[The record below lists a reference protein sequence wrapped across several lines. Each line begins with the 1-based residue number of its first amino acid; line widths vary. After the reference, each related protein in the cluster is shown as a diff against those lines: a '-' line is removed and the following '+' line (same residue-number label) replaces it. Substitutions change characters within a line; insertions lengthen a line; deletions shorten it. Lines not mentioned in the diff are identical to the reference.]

1 MRVEDRASMSK
12 TGDDHN
18 LVRLASDVDA
28 GKAVDWDRAA
38 ETSGGLDTE
47 EIIRQLRVLADVAAA
62 HRTEIGR
69 RREQPLSKWGRLDIL
84 REIGH
89 GACGTVYLAW
99 EPTLE
104 RSVALKILHDVD
116 RSWSVVNEGRM
127 LALVQHENVVKVLG
141 VDDHDGEVG
150 IWMELV
156 DGLTLKQVLAQQGA
170 LSAKEAGL
178 IGLELCRAVAAVH
191 KAGLLHRDI
200 KVHNVM
206 REHGGRI
213 VLMDFGTGEIL
224 TDEARDDQDVAGTPA
239 YVAPEILNGKRAT
252 IETDIYSL
260 GVLLYHLVSLEYPVP
275 GDTLEA
281 IAASHANGQ
290 FVPLADR
297 RPDLP
302 GAFLGVVGRA
312 IARDPKQRYG
322 TVGAMHEALFEA
334 LDLGGTT
341 SQKRIEPARR
351 PAAPSLAVLPFVSL
365 GPDHD
370 IEYFCDGLVQE
381 LITGLTKVGGL
392 RVASRIASMSALRQP
407 AEIEAICRQ
416 LDVDV
421 VLEGTVRKQGNRLRI
436 HANLVK
442 PDDGCIWAGVYERE
456 MADVIGVQEEIAQSV
471 VESLKMTLG
480 GRLTR
485 RHSENWRASHL
496 YFKGRS
502 QWSDRYHGGVRI
514 ALECF
519 RKAIEEDPRYALPH
533 AGIADVY
540 VFLGMYSLER
550 PRVAFERARA
560 AAERALEIDPDCPE
574 AYIARAL
581 FHMGGDWN
589 WIEAERDIR
598 RAIECGP
605 PQGLAHIYLSWLLI
619 FRGDIAGALAE
630 ARVGQQF
637 DPHSLPVNAGVAY
650 SLFLARRFEEA
661 VKESKK
667 VLEHDPN
674 FIVAIYIEAMSLAQ
688 MGELADAIVLMERAT
703 AMSERAPF
711 YLGLLGNFY
720 ARAGERQRADD
731 LLAELARLKSTR
743 YVPPHAFAYVY
754 AGLQDIDRAIEW
766 EAKAYEDGAPPFNYV
781 SHVIDNLHDDPRHIA
796 ELRRM
801 GWQG

>member
-1 MRVEDRASMSK
+1 MSK
-12 TGDDHN
+12 TDGDHD
-18 LVRLASDVDA
+18 LMRLASDVDA

-69 RREQPLSKWGRLDIL
+69 RREQPLSKWGPLEIL

-89 GACGTVYLAW
+89 GGCGTVYLAW
-99 EPTLE
+99 EPALE

-116 RSWSVVNEGRM
+116 QSWAVINEGRM
-127 LALVQHENVVKVLG
+127 LALVHHENVVKVLG
-141 VDDHDGEVG
+141 ADDHDGEIG
-150 IWMELV
+150 IWMELIE
-156 DGLTLKQVLAQQGA
+156 GLTLKQVLAKQGP

-213 VLMDFGTGEIL
+213 VLMDFGTGEIQ
-224 TDEARDDQDVAGTPA
+224 TDEARESLSVAGTPA
-239 YVAPEILNGKRAT
+239 YVAPEILNGKGAT

-260 GVLLYHLVSLEYPVP
+260 GVLLYHLVSVEYPVP

-281 IAASHANGQ
+281 IEAAHANGQ

-312 IARDPKQRYG
+312 LARDPKQRYG
-322 TVGAMHEALFEA
+322 TVGAMHDALFEA
-334 LDLGGTT
+334 LDLGAST
-341 SQKRIEPARR
+341 SQKRIEPPRR
-351 PAAPSLAVLPFVSL
+351 TGAPSLAVLPFVSL
-365 GPDHD
+365 GPEHD

-392 RVASRIASMSALRQP
+392 RVASRISSMSALQQP
-407 AEIEAICRQ
+407 AEVESICRQ

-442 PDDGCIWAGVYERE
+442 PADGCIWADVYERQ
-456 MADVIGVQEEIAQSV
+456 MADVIGVQEEIARSV

-502 QWSDRYHGGVRI
+502 QWSHRYHGGLRT

-519 RKAIEEDPRYALPH
+519 RKAIEEDPRYALAH

-540 VFLGMYSLER
+540 VFLGFYSLER
-550 PRVAFERARA
+550 PRVAFARALA
-560 AAERALEIDPDCPE
+560 AAERALEIEPDCPE
-574 AYIARAL
+574 AYISRAL
-581 FHMGGDWN
+581 FHLGGDWN
-589 WIEAERDIR
+589 WTEAERDIR

-619 FRGDIAGALAE
+619 FRGDVAGALAE
-630 ARVGQQF
+630 ARVGQQI
-637 DPHSLPVNAGVAY
+637 DPDSLPVNGGVAY
-650 SLFLARRFEEA
+650 SLFLARRFDEA
-661 VKESKK
+661 VKECKK
-667 VLEHDPN
+667 VLERDPN
-674 FIVAIYIEAMSLAQ
+674 FIVAIYIEAMALAQ

-720 ARAGERQRADD
+720 ARAGERQRVEE
-731 LLAELARLKSTR
+731 LLAELERLRAVR
-743 YVPPHAFAYVY
+743 YVPPHAFAYIY

-781 SHVIDNLHDDPRHIA
+781 SHVIDNLHGDPRHIA